1 MGRLTRNTFIL
12 ALVESP
18 YGTDSTPTGA
28 NAMLASKPSG
38 EPDER
43 GRRARAT
50 CSWATWAR
58 RSSSPARASWSAAS
72 TSNWSGSGAAGTRP
86 AWGDLMLA
94 CGWAETV
101 TASTRV
107 DYTLVS
113 TAFQSV
119 SLYWHDDGVRHKFL
133 GTRGNVGIKLN
144 AEGIPVLSF
153 SFKGLYATVTATA
166 NPTPTLTGFKVPQ
179 VVNDQNTADFTVGG
193 THATVVAPAIVGG
206 LTYPSQGIEFDLGNT
221 VEHIP
226 LLTGETIEI
235 TQRSASCK
243 FNLDLTA
250 AQEVTFQGYV
260 ENTTMNTIGIV
271 HGTSA
276 GYKSL
281 LWLPSVQ
288 VINPSK
294 VDVKGKRLL
303 GYEGRC
309 VPTSGNDEA
318 RLVLF

>member
-18 YGTDSTPTGA
+18 YGTDSTPTGT
-28 NAMLASKPSG
+28 NAMLASKPSMNPMNAADVPRDVLLG
-38 EPDER
+38 YL
-43 GRRARAT
+43 GQAQQLAGARFME
-50 CSWATWAR
+50 CSFDVELA
-58 RSSSPARASWSAAS
+58 
-72 TSNWSGSGAAGTRP
+72 GSGTAGTRP

-119 SLYWHDDGVRHKFL
+119 SLYWHDDGARHKFL
-133 GTRGNVGIKLN
+133 GTRGSVAIKLN

-193 THATVVAPAIVGG
+193 THATVVTPAIVGG

-271 HGTSA
+271 HGTTA
-276 GYKSL
+276 GNKSL

-294 VDVKGKRLL
+294 VDVKGKRLI
-303 GYEGRC
+303 GYDGRC
-309 VPTSGNDEA
+309 VPTAGNDEA